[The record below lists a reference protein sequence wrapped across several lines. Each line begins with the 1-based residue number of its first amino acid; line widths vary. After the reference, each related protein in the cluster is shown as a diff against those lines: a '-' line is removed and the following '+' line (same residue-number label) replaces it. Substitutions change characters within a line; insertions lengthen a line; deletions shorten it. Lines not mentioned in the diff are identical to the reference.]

1 MIDDF
6 DLGSA
11 EEYYGNVAELA
22 DAAGAEL
29 AGDRFESYR
38 LNWRHLL

>member
-22 DAAGAEL
+22 DAAGL
-29 AGDRFESYR
+29 TNR
-38 LNWRHLL
+38 LGIGSNPIV